1 MKSKT
6 TLEELKKAEN
16 QTDRKPVRRKGPLA
30 KKNEILSV
38 RDKLA
43 ANGHEDFFSYL
54 EWIGLAKKKD
64 LLILTS
70 SHHYY
75 FEVEDLKNVKLVIN
89 LNQLNTIRRLK
100 DFLLCVNNVIPLKC
114 HFVGCFTASKTRNEL
129 LNTTKS
135 IHHIDKCGY
144 LFEDEKPWASFLNML
159 YGIIDTKSS
168 RSFSKKTVQ
177 FALEDAGLKILD
189 MTEFNGITYFCT
201 QKVKSSVE

>member
-6 TLEELKKAEN
+6 TTEERKDADN
-16 QTDRKPVRRKGPLA
+16 QVYGKSIRRKGA
-30 KKNEILSV
+30 HARKNEILSV

-43 ANGHEDFFSYL
+43 SEGHEDFYSYL

-75 FEVEDLKNVKLVIN
+75 FEVEDLKNVKVVIN
-89 LNQLNTIRRLK
+89 LNQLNTIKRLK
-100 DFLLCVNNVIPLKC
+100 DFLRCVDNVLPLKC
-114 HFVGCFTASKTRNEL
+114 HFIGSFTASKTKNEL
-129 LNTTKS
+129 FNTKKS
-135 IHHIDKCGY
+135 INHIDKCGY
-144 LFEDEKPWASFLNML
+144 MAEDEKPWASFLTML
-159 YGIIDTKSS
+159 YGIIDTKTN

-189 MTEFNGITYFCT
+189 MTEFNGLTYFCT